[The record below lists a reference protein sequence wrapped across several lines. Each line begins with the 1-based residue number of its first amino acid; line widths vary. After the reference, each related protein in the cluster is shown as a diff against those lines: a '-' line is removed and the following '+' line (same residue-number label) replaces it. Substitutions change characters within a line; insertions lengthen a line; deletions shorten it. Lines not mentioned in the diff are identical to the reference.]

1 MWRLLRGNRVV
12 GAPEGFVLVD
22 LWHPLRGNCVVG
34 APEAF
39 IFVDLWSPLR
49 GNRVVGGTQGFIL
62 VAFLCICGTHYAVNA
77 QWVPPK
83 VSF

>member
-1 MWRLLRGNRVV
+1 MGAPEGIILVDLWDPLRGNR
-12 GAPEGFVLVD
+12 
-22 LWHPLRGNCVVG
+22 VVG

-62 VAFLCICGTHYAVNA
+62 VAFLCICGTYYAVPA
-77 QWVPPK
+77 
-83 VSF
+83 